1 MRPPAGPASAA
12 QGTSDK
18 PQDDGLES
26 RGIGRRASLPRRESP
41 PGARSARLGSP
52 ARLRGRALAPA
63 QLEVGSRQARKPSSF
78 SLVFHTFYTDFWT
91 QLMGIPLRGGEEPS
105 KPATETVPHPRN
117 WHMNMSRMTPLC
129 ENLHRAV
136 AAGRL
141 WTEIAADLRRSR
153 GRFLNRAAPE
163 SQPLGR
169 RQFP

>member
-63 QLEVGSRQARKPSSF
+63 QLDVGSRQARKPSSF
-78 SLVFHTFYTDFWT
+78 SLLLHTFCTDSWA
-91 QLMGIPLRGGEEPS
+91 QVMAIPLRGREEPF
-105 KPATETVPHPRN
+105 KPAQAFHIARFARDGLSNAEIGTRLFLSLV
-117 WHMNMSRMTPLC
+117 
-129 ENLHRAV
+129 RALSSGIW
-136 AAGRL
+136 A
-141 WTEIAADLRRSR
+141 
-153 GRFLNRAAPE
+153 
-163 SQPLGR
+163 
-169 RQFP
+169 